1 MKYTNP
7 FFPQSCC
14 FLIEVQLIYNVV
26 LLSALQQSDS
36 VTHMHVYMYIV
47 CVSVCVCV
55 CTFFYLGLSFFL
67 SFFLCLLCVVCSIS
81 CLTRD

>member
-47 CVSVCVCV
+47 CVSVCVCAH
-55 CTFFYLGLSFFL
+55 SF
-67 SFFLCLLCVVCSIS
+67 I
-81 CLTRD
+81 